1 MYHKDIENKRI
12 LLVGGVGS
20 AFDLINLARRNHV
33 FIGVADYNKN
43 TSVKRAADAAHDIN
57 VTDVD
62 AVVDLY
68 RAEKYDGIISNF
80 SDMLSPFV
88 TEIAEKIGVHVPYT
102 VDQLKM
108 STDKGYFKET
118 CLKYGISVPKEY
130 KVDVNDKESLDVVEF
145 PVIVK
150 PVDGSGSKGITVCY
164 TKEDLANGYANAVK
178 TSRSRRVIVEQ
189 YLPYDEINVTYI
201 AQNGNIQLAA
211 IHDRYF
217 NTEQTDVIR
226 VPDMYIY
233 PSRYTDIYIEKYNES
248 VINMLKGLGIKN
260 GSLFMQACVKDN
272 EIYFYESGMRL
283 NGCKTYDILEVEND
297 FNTFERLL
305 RFALT
310 GDMGD
315 YCVFTPKMNKWYAT
329 WNVVAKP
336 GVIIKEF
343 RGIEELNSY
352 PWMISTNIRY
362 KVGEQVPANSKGTLI
377 QILGRFHLWADT
389 KEQLIERIDIM
400 QTLFK
405 AIDINNED
413 ALMTP
418 HDIEDLRIKID
429 YDLR

>member
-1 MYHKDIENKRI
+1 MYNLDIANKR
-12 LLVGGVGS
+12 LLLIGGVGS

-33 FIGVADYNKN
+33 FIGVADYNHN
-43 TSVKRAADAAHDIN
+43 TSVKKAADAAYDLN

-68 RAEKYDGIISNF
+68 KSEKYDGIISNF

-88 TEIAEKIGVHVPYT
+88 TEVSDRIGGHVPYN
-102 VDQLKM
+102 VQQLKL
-108 STDKGYFKET
+108 STDKSYFKET
-118 CLKYGISVPKEY
+118 CRKYGVSVPKDY
-130 KVDVNDKESLDVVEF
+130 KVNIKDQTSLNLVDY

-164 TKEDLANGYANAVK
+164 SADELIQGYTNAEK
-178 TSRSRRVIVEQ
+178 ISRSGKVVVEQ

-201 AQNGNIQLAA
+201 AQDGDIQLAA

-233 PSRYTDIYIEKYNES
+233 PSRYTDIYIKKYNES
-248 VINMLKGLGIKN
+248 VINMLKSLGIQN

-272 EIYFYESGMRL
+272 EVYFYEAGMRL

-310 GDMGD
+310 GDMGAH
-315 YCVFTPKMNKWYAT
+315 CKFTPKMKKWYAT

-336 GVIIKEF
+336 GAVIQKFI
-343 RGIEELNSY
+343 GLEELNSY
-352 PWMISTNIRY
+352 PWVISTNIRY
-362 KVGEQVPANSKGTLI
+362 KVGDQVPANSKGTLI
-377 QILGRFHLWADT
+377 QLLGRFHLWAET
-389 KEQLIERIDIM
+389 KEQLIERINIM

-405 AIDINNED
+405 AIDINNEN

-418 HDIEDLRIKID
+418 HDIEDLRAKID
-429 YDLR
+429 YDLK